1 MFEEAEVEIKG
12 HSLHDNKHFLASLDH
27 SEESSLSEAS
37 SNDFED
43 VLPPPPKRRKRE
55 AGLVDVDVEEVSAES
70 EEEDINWEDAIDEPS
85 TSGAPERGPIGDLDL
100 TLDRLPQHNLSSLTD
115 PHGTKKGPSKIE
127 RAVRYWTHC
136 LHVECLMLHNYIR
149 NRWIN
154 DVELQKILV
163 STLPQ
168 GCKSELQRWQ
178 DACAAAGIQIR
189 EGVIEKPAQ
198 QTAKPKV
205 GPIAKPQKPKASSS
219 KKHKNQRD
227 WGERADV
234 PKDGPQIDPLLRLL
248 KMLSAFWKKK
258 FAITA
263 PGLRKQGYKDIA
275 RLEEEVK
282 AQRKGPHDAELHG
295 ERVEDV
301 KKFREMARCAEGS
314 RDVGAQLFTA
324 MLRGLGLEARL
335 VASLQPAG
343 FGWNKSEDANPPK
356 KKANDTTPEV
366 IVSKI
371 GKGRSADAKPPSK
384 PTSALQNGRTRPSGK
399 KDAPID
405 LEDEDDELSS
415 APPSDEDD
423 DASVIDVTPR
433 ARPTKRYDRDLQFPM
448 YWAEVLSPI
457 SHRWIAVDAMVLDVI
472 SSDLENHVI
481 FQPLGAKAERA
492 KQVHAYVVAFAN
504 DGTAKDVTV
513 RYLKKR
519 AWPGKTKGFR
529 LPPEKVPV
537 CNRRGKVLHYEQRD
551 FFKGLMSCYTA
562 PHAPQQQRQRLAK
575 AEALEDATD
584 LKPIVATPKSTQV
597 KEDSL
602 QGYKTSA
609 EFVLER
615 HLRREEAL
623 LPGSAPVRH
632 FLASGGKGGKSVDAA
647 AAAAKPEP
655 VYLRAHVVA
664 CRTAESWHKE
674 GRCVTPGAAPLKL
687 VPTRAVTTLRKRE
700 IDEAERATG
709 ARPLQALYARAQT
722 EWIVPP
728 PIRDGAIP
736 KNAFGN
742 IDVYVPTMVPAGAV
756 HLKLKGCAKV
766 CRRLGVD
773 FAEAVTGFEFGNRR
787 AVPVLTGVVVARE
800 HREAVVAAWRVEA
813 AEKQRKEDA
822 KREKLALSSWKK
834 MLVGLRIVQRVRREY
849 GADADAHIQEAVHPM
864 AAKKQKKKPQQPA
877 TARKNKTPATD
888 VEPSDHLLTMDI
900 DNDAA
905 AGGFLRDDEH
915 EHEHDHNNDDDI
927 LAGGF
932 LLEDPSNPSPGR
944 SLALPLARRGGSG
957 VRAGPVSLQS
967 LHQPSPIA
975 AAHSASSEV
984 DVHADDTAGHGG
996 GTQDEGSDADGGGR
1010 PPPSAKSR
1018 ARPPGPPKQALAAA
1032 TPATMTTTTATTTTM
1047 TAAKQKRNRTRKAAE
1062 NVKGITQP
1070 GKGKGTAAATAK
1082 QAMKTR
1088 KTTTNGVGTAEHGT
1102 NGRDKSDS
1110 DSENESENGIAA
1122 PPSAAG
1128 GGIGTSTS
1136 TRERRR
1142 SRGRT
1147 VSKARA
1153 RESSVVRSRYFER
1166 ARHDEDEE
1174 QRGDDMDEA
1183 ED

>member
-1 MFEEAEVEIKG
+1 MPPFVSRKRHRSRSPEAVAPPAKRRVVVKPEKKKKPSSVFEEAEFDIKG
-12 HSLHDNKHFLASLDH
+12 HSLHDNKEFLASLDH
-27 SEESSLSEAS
+27 SEESSLSEVS
-37 SNDFED
+37 SDDFED
-43 VLPPPPKRRKRE
+43 VLPPNRKRKRQDG
-55 AGLVDVDVEEVSAES
+55 AVDAEGEEEEKVSDD
-70 EEEDINWEDAIDEPS
+70 EDINWEDAIDEPS
-85 TSGAPERGPIGDLDL
+85 TSGALERAPIGDLDL
-100 TLDRLPQHNLSSLTD
+100 TLDRLPTHTLGSITD

-154 DVELQKILV
+154 DTELQKILV

-168 GCKSELQRWQ
+168 GCKSELQRWK
-178 DACAAAGIQIR
+178 DACATAGVQIGD
-189 EGVIEKPAQ
+189 GVV
-198 QTAKPKV
+198 AKPPQGTTKSKDD
-205 GPIAKPQKPKASSS
+205 PRAKRLKPRATPS

-282 AQRKGPHDAELHG
+282 AQRKAPHDAEVHG
-295 ERVEDV
+295 ERIEDV
-301 KKFREMARCAEGS
+301 SKLRELARRAEGS

-335 VASLQPAG
+335 VASLQPVG
-343 FGWNKSEDANPPK
+343 FGWNKSEDANPPR
-356 KKANDTTPEV
+356 KKANGTTADDKTGADPVEV
-366 IVSKI
+366 VAVSKN
-371 GKGRSADAKPPSK
+371 KTGRRAPSK
-384 PTSALQNGRTRPSGK
+384 STASASKHGRTRPSGK
-399 KDAPID
+399 QDAPINLED
-405 LEDEDDELSS
+405 EDEDDELSS
-415 APPSDEDD
+415 APTSDAED
-423 DASVIDVTPR
+423 DASVVDVTPR
-433 ARPTKRYDRDLQFPM
+433 ARPTKRYDRDLQFPI
-448 YWAEVLSPI
+448 YWTEALSPI
-457 SHRWIAVDAMVLDVI
+457 SSRWIAVDALVLDVI
-472 SSDLENHVI
+472 SSDAENHVI

-504 DGTAKDVTV
+504 DDTAKDVTV
-513 RYLKKR
+513 RYLKRR
-519 AWPGKTKGFR
+519 AWPGKTKGVR
-529 LPPEKVPV
+529 LPPERVPV
-537 CNRRGKVLHYEQRD
+537 CNRRGKVLRHEQRD
-551 FFKGLMSCYTA
+551 FFKRLMSCYTA
-562 PHAPQQQRQRLAK
+562 TAAGPHARRPKQQQQQLAK

-584 LKPIVATPKSTQV
+584 LKSVVAAPRPVQV

-632 FLASGGKGGKSVDAA
+632 FHAAPKKGGDAAAA

-655 VYLRAHVVA
+655 VFLRAHVVA

-687 VPTRAVTTLRKRE
+687 VPTRAVTTLRKRQ

-742 IDVYVPTMVPAGAV
+742 MDVYVPTMVPRGAV

-787 AVPVLTGVVVARE
+787 AVPVLTGVVVACE
-800 HREAVVAAWRVEA
+800 HRDAVVTAWRVEA
-813 AEKQRKEDA
+813 AEKQRREDA
-822 KREKLALSSWKK
+822 KREKLALAGWKRL
-834 MLVGLRIVQRVRREY
+834 LVGLRIVQRVRREY

-864 AAKKQKKKPQQPA
+864 AAKKQKKKVQQPA
-877 TARKNKTPATD
+877 AAKLKRMPATEAD
-888 VEPSDHLLTMDI
+888 PADHLPITSI
-900 DNDAA
+900 DNEDA
-905 AGGFLRDDEH
+905 AGGFLHDDEH
-915 EHEHDHNNDDDI
+915 EYNHDTHKGNDDDA

-932 LLEDPSNPSPGR
+932 LLEDPSAPPSASR
-944 SLALPLARRGGSG
+944 SLAPPLARRGRG
-957 VRAGPVSLQS
+957 GPVSLQS
-967 LHQPSPIA
+967 LHQPARPPS
-975 AAHSASSEV
+975 
-984 DVHADDTAGHGG
+984 
-996 GTQDEGSDADGGGR
+996 SDADITGADDAPAREVGGR
-1010 PPPSAKSR
+1010 DGDGDVSGRQSHRPAARR
-1018 ARPPGPPKQALAAA
+1018 ARRPVEAAPKQAPGAGRRAAA
-1032 TPATMTTTTATTTTM
+1032 EPATAMTASTTATEQ
-1047 TAAKQKRNRTRKAAE
+1047 KQKRK
-1062 NVKGITQP
+1062 
-1070 GKGKGTAAATAK
+1070 
-1082 QAMKTR
+1082 
-1088 KTTTNGVGTAEHGT
+1088 
-1102 NGRDKSDS
+1102 
-1110 DSENESENGIAA
+1110 
-1122 PPSAAG
+1122 
-1128 GGIGTSTS
+1128 
-1136 TRERRR
+1136 REREPIVL
-1142 SRGRT
+1142 SLI
-1147 VSKARA
+1147 
-1153 RESSVVRSRYFER
+1153 
-1166 ARHDEDEE
+1166 HI
-1174 QRGDDMDEA
+1174 
-1183 ED
+1183 